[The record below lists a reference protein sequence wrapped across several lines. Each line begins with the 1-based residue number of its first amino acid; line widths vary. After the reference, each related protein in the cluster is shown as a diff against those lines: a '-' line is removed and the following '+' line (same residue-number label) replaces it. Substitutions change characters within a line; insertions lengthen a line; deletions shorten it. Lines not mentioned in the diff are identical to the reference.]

1 MGKASGKENKTWKI
15 IAAVISGAY
24 IIYLWSTKDLPAGL
38 SSGDILP
45 LLVTN
50 IAVSMG
56 KLALVAAAILGI
68 KWLRDKFKNR

>member
-1 MGKASGKENKTWKI
+1 MSKGSGKDNKTWKI

-38 SSGDILP
+38 STGDMLP
-45 LLVTN
+45 VLVTS
-50 IAVSMG
+50 IAVSIG

>member
-1 MGKASGKENKTWKI
+1 MSKDSGKDNKTWKI

-38 SSGDILP
+38 SSGDMLP
-45 LLVTN
+45 LLITN